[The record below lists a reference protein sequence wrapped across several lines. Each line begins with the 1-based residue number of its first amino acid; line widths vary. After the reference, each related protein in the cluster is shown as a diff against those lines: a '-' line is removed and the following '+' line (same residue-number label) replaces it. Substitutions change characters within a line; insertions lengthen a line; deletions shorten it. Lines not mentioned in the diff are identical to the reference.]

1 MLGSFAGKQNA
12 MFFTSIRLSNIRCFK
27 DAFVDFDLP
36 GGNNRKWTI
45 FTGENGSGKSTILKS
60 IGLVMAGSDALPEL
74 IGNPDDWIMMGADLG
89 EIIAEIETANGK
101 KRKISLS
108 IKRGEGMT
116 KFIKRSSDT
125 LALLNDAL
133 EHTTRSY
140 LTIGFG
146 ASRRLSEPGLS
157 DRGHSGRT
165 HPRARSMLSL
175 FDPSAT
181 LNPLES
187 WAMQLDYST
196 DGSGLDVIRA
206 VLSDF
211 LPEMKFSHI
220 DKQKEALIFET
231 EDGKVPLR
239 SLSDGYQS
247 VAAWVGDLLYQIT
260 NTFGDYKDPLSAR
273 GLLIIDEVDLHLH
286 PKWQRRLLDFLED
299 RLPKMQLIVTTHS
312 VVTAQ
317 QAPFGA
323 LHYCVRRDGSPV
335 VELFDIDPGNLL
347 LNQLIATEAFG
358 QMSDESVQVELA
370 KNEYREIQ
378 RKEDK
383 TTADE
388 ERLKALSEVLGARP
402 PDEDAAVS
410 LNAEQKIIMK
420 KILASQRE

>member
-1 MLGSFAGKQNA
+1 MLGFFAGKQNA

-27 DAFVDFDLP
+27 DVFVDFDLP

-74 IGNPDDWIMMGADLG
+74 IGNPDDWISMGAEQG

-101 KRKISLS
+101 KRKISLM

-116 KFIKRSSDT
+116 KFIKRSSET
-125 LALLNDAL
+125 LSLLNDAL

-323 LHYCVRRDGSPV
+323 LHYCVRREGNPV

-383 TTADE
+383 TIADE

-410 LNAEQKIIMK
+410 LNAEQQIIMK